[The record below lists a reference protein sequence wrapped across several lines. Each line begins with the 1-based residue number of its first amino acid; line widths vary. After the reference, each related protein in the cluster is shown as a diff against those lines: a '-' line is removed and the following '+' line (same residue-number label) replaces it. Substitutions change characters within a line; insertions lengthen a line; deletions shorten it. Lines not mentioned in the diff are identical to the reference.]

1 MLINSIIL
9 LNVIQ
14 WEISLQIVE
23 YLHIHFILKCLF
35 IVLISVYGIINKSV
49 NLNRRAKLGVVIMN
63 KTVSIVIPCRNEE
76 NYIEQCIKSFLV
88 QSYPQELIEIIVA
101 DGMSTDNTRK
111 IIDEMKK
118 EHKNIK
124 LLDNLKLSAPTG
136 MNLGIKESKSD
147 IIIIF
152 GAHAYADKDFVRE
165 NVLALEGKDIGCA
178 GGVITTINDSI
189 KGEAIAE
196 AMSCPF
202 GVGNA
207 LFRYAEKEA
216 FVDTVGFGAYDRKF
230 IIDIGLF
237 DEELVRN
244 QDDEL
249 NFRVQK
255 AGKKILL
262 NPKIKATYFSRGDFK
277 KLWRQYYQYG
287 FWKVRVIQKHKKPA
301 SIRHLIP
308 LMFVLFLLGGG
319 ILSIFSKLI
328 FIGYLLTLLLY
339 LLLDL
344 TFSVKI
350 CKKKSIKHLP
360 YLFITFPILHISYG
374 VGFIMGLFNF
384 YIFKSKSMEEKNKK
398 ISR

>member
-1 MLINSIIL
+1 
-9 LNVIQ
+9 
-14 WEISLQIVE
+14 
-23 YLHIHFILKCLF
+23 
-35 IVLISVYGIINKSV
+35 
-49 NLNRRAKLGVVIMN
+49 MN
-63 KTVSIVIPCRNEE
+63 KTVSIIIPCRNEE
-76 NYIEQCIKSFLV
+76 NYIEKCVNSFLN
-88 QSYPQELIEIIVA
+88 QTYPNELIEIIIA
-101 DGMSTDNTRK
+101 DGMSTDNTREIIKK
-111 IIDEMKK
+111 ISSKNSNVKLIDN
-118 EHKNIK
+118 KN
-124 LLDNLKLSAPTG
+124 LSAPSG

-152 GAHAYADKDFVRE
+152 GAHAYADENFVKE
-165 NVLALEGKDIGCA
+165 NVVSLGNSDIGCA
-178 GGVITTINDSI
+178 GGVIYTVNNSI

-207 LFRYAEKEA
+207 LFRYSETEA

-249 NFRVQK
+249 NYRVQK
-255 AGKKILL
+255 SGKKILL
-262 NPKIKATYFSRGDFK
+262 NPKIKSTYYSRGDFK

-308 LMFVLFLLGGG
+308 LMFVLFLFGGG
-319 ILSIFSKLI
+319 LLSLTSRLIKNLYLIILSLYILLDIMFSFKI
-328 FIGYLLTLLLY
+328 CIKKTFKYFLY
-339 LLLDL
+339 L
-344 TFSVKI
+344 I
-350 CKKKSIKHLP
+350 
-360 YLFITFPILHISYG
+360 ITFPLLHISYG
-374 VGFIMGLFNF
+374 LGFIFGIFNF
-384 YIFKSKSMEEKNKK
+384 YIFKSKKIEEKNKK

>member
-1 MLINSIIL
+1 
-9 LNVIQ
+9 
-14 WEISLQIVE
+14 
-23 YLHIHFILKCLF
+23 
-35 IVLISVYGIINKSV
+35 
-49 NLNRRAKLGVVIMN
+49 MN
-63 KTVSIVIPCRNEE
+63 KTVSIIIPCRNEE
-76 NYIEQCIKSFLV
+76 KSIKNCIDSFLN
-88 QSYPQELIEIIVA
+88 QSYPKELIEIIIA
-101 DGMSTDNTRK
+101 DGMSTDNTRN
-111 IIDEMKK
+111 IIK
-118 EHKNIK
+118 EISKENPSVR
-124 LLDNLKLSAPTG
+124 LLDNKKLSAPSG

-152 GAHAYADKDFVRE
+152 GAHAYADKDFVKE
-165 NVLALEGKDIGCA
+165 NVLALENNEVGCA

-207 LFRYAEKEA
+207 LFRYADKES
-216 FVDTVGFGAYDRKF
+216 FVDTVGFGAYYRDF
-230 IIDIGLF
+230 IISIGAF

-255 AGKKILL
+255 TGKKILL
-262 NPKIKATYFSRGDFK
+262 SPKIKSTYYSRGDFK

-308 LMFVLFLLGGG
+308 LMFVLFLLFGG
-319 ILSIFSKLI
+319 IASIFYK
-328 FIGYLLTLLLY
+328 FIRVGYLLTILFY
-339 LLLDL
+339 LILDAV
-344 TFSVKI
+344 FSMKI
-350 CKKKSIKHLP
+350 SKKKSFKHFK
-360 YLFITFPILHISYG
+360 YTFITFPILHISYG
-374 VGFIMGLFNF
+374 IGFILGLFNF
-384 YIFKSKSMEEKNKK
+384 YIFKSKRIEENNKK

>member
-9 LNVIQ
+9 LNIIQ

-49 NLNRRAKLGVVIMN
+49 NLNKRAKLGVVIVN

-319 ILSIFSKLI
+319 ILSIFSKFI

>member
-1 MLINSIIL
+1 M
-9 LNVIQ
+9 
-14 WEISLQIVE
+14 
-23 YLHIHFILKCLF
+23 K
-35 IVLISVYGIINKSV
+35 
-49 NLNRRAKLGVVIMN
+49 
-63 KTVSIVIPCRNEE
+63 KTVSIIIPCRNEE
-76 NYIEQCIKSFLV
+76 KYIKECIESFLN
-88 QSYPQELIEIIVA
+88 QSYPQDLIEIIIA
-101 DGMSTDNTRK
+101 DGMSTDNTRD
-111 IIDEMKK
+111 IIKEMSVKN
-118 EHKNIK
+118 KNIV
-124 LLDNLKLSAPTG
+124 LIDNEKFSAPAG
-136 MNLGIKESKSD
+136 MNLGIRKSKSD

-152 GAHAYADKDFVRE
+152 GAHAYADKDFIKE
-165 NVLALEGKDIGCA
+165 NVLALENDEVGCA

-255 AGKKILL
+255 SGKKILL
-262 NPKIKATYFSRGDFK
+262 NPKIKSTYYSRGDFK

-308 LMFVLFLLGGG
+308 LMFVLFLLLGG
-319 ILSIFSKLI
+319 IASFFSNFI
-328 FIGYLLTLLLY
+328 RIGYLLTILLY
-339 LLLDL
+339 LILDGS
-344 TFSVKI
+344 FSFKI
-350 CKKKSIKHLP
+350 SKKRSFKHFP

-374 VGFIMGLFNF
+374 IGFILGLINF
-384 YIFKSKSMEEKNKK
+384 YILKSKRIEEKNKE

>member
-1 MLINSIIL
+1 M
-9 LNVIQ
+9 
-14 WEISLQIVE
+14 
-23 YLHIHFILKCLF
+23 
-35 IVLISVYGIINKSV
+35 SVYGIINKSV
-49 NLNRRAKLGVVIMN
+49 NLNRRAKLGVVIVN

-319 ILSIFSKLI
+319 ILSIFSKFI

>member
-1 MLINSIIL
+1 M
-9 LNVIQ
+9 
-14 WEISLQIVE
+14 ED
-23 YLHIHFILKCLF
+23 LHIYFVLKCLF

-49 NLNRRAKLGVVIMN
+49 NLNIRAKLGVVIVN

-111 IIDEMKK
+111 IIDEIKK
-118 EHKNIK
+118 ENKNVI
-124 LLDNLKLSAPTG
+124 LLDNLNFSAPAG
-136 MNLGIKESKSD
+136 MNLGIKKSKSD

-152 GAHAYADKDFVRE
+152 GAHAYADKDFVKE
-165 NVLALEGKDIGCA
+165 NVLALEGENIGCT
-178 GGVITTINDSI
+178 GGIITTINDSI
-189 KGEAIAE
+189 MGEAIAE

-207 LFRYAEKEA
+207 LFRYSEKEA

-262 NPKIKATYFSRGDFK
+262 NPKIKATYFSRGDLK

-308 LMFVLFLLGGG
+308 LMFVLFLLCGG
-319 ILSIFSKLI
+319 ILSIFSKFI
-328 FIGYLLTLLLY
+328 FVGYLLTILLY

-344 TFSVKI
+344 TFAIKI
-350 CKKKSIKHLP
+350 CRKKSIKHLP

-374 VGFIMGLFNF
+374 VGFIMGLLNF
-384 YIFKSKSMEEKNKK
+384 YIFKSKSIEENNKK

>member
-1 MLINSIIL
+1 
-9 LNVIQ
+9 
-14 WEISLQIVE
+14 
-23 YLHIHFILKCLF
+23 
-35 IVLISVYGIINKSV
+35 
-49 NLNRRAKLGVVIMN
+49 MN
-63 KTVSIVIPCRNEE
+63 KTVSIIIPCRNEE
-76 NYIEQCIKSFLV
+76 NYIKQCIDSFLN
-88 QSYPQELIEIIVA
+88 QSYPKELIEIIIA
-101 DGMSTDNTRK
+101 DGMSTDNTRN
-111 IIDEMKK
+111 IINEISKK
-118 EHKNIK
+118 NNNVI
-124 LLDNLKLSAPTG
+124 LIDNKKFTAPAG
-136 MNLGIKESKSD
+136 MNLGIKKSNSD

-152 GAHAYADKDFVRE
+152 GAHAYADKEFVKE
-165 NVLALEGKDIGCA
+165 NVLALENEEVGCA

-216 FVDTVGFGAYDRKF
+216 FVDTVGFGAYYRKF
-230 IIDIGLF
+230 ITEIGLF

-255 AGKKILL
+255 TGKKILL
-262 NPKIKATYFSRGDFK
+262 NPKIKSTYFSRGDFK

-308 LMFVLFLLGGG
+308 LMFVLFLLFGG
-319 ILSIFSKLI
+319 IGSIFSNLI
-328 FIGYLLTLLLY
+328 RIGYFSTILLY
-339 LLLDL
+339 LILDAV
-344 TFSVKI
+344 FSLKLS
-350 CKKKSIKHLP
+350 KKKSLLHFP

-374 VGFIMGLFNF
+374 IGFIFGIVNF
-384 YIFKSKSMEEKNKK
+384 YIVRSKKVEEKNKE